1 MYLIV
6 LFLQVDMDCGVI
18 RYKTDTYIYIYGL
31 FLTVIVNN
39 PSAFAGIL
47 PLNMRKSE
55 NIFYNYYLY

>member
-18 RYKTDTYIYIYGL
+18 RYKTDTYLDIYGL

-39 PSAFAGIL
+39 PSVFAGML
-47 PLNMRKSE
+47 PLNMRK
-55 NIFYNYYLY
+55 